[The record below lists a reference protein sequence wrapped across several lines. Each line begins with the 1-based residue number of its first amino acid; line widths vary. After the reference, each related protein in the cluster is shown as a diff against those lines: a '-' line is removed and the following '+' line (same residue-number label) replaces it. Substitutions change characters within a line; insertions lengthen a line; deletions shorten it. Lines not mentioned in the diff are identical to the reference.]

1 MPFPNIPPEGI
12 NPIDGLDPEQVALLL
27 LANIAFEELGL
38 AYLINTGA
46 ENLQGAIGTLVDENG
61 VLLNPLIQAESL
73 DDLLTVNRE
82 VEKMLR
88 TIVKKE
94 MLLQFKFENVLDLLA
109 TISPPPDCIQPMI
122 ALTISSGDNGCT
134 FNISGTVTC
143 SGQPVSSG
151 MVTLTATMS
160 SGSGTVTVS
169 PNAAMITNGTFSATL
184 AATNFT
190 FGTAEVTATTA
201 INGVTVS
208 TTATTNVDCFIS
220 RCSSFR
226 YGGSSLSKNQIY
238 PPGWNSN

>member
-1 MPFPNIPPEGI
+1 MSFPNFPDV
-12 NPIDGLDPEQVALLL
+12 NPIENLNAEQVALLL
-27 LANIAFEELGL
+27 LASIAFEELGL
-38 AYLINTGA
+38 AHMINVEA
-46 ENLQGAIGTLVDENG
+46 EKLQGAIGTLVDENG
-61 VLLNPLIQAESL
+61 NLVNPLIKAGSLAELLQA
-73 DDLLTVNRE
+73 NRE
-82 VEKMLR
+82 VVKLLR
-88 TIVKKE
+88 TVVKKE
-94 MLLQFKFENVLDLLA
+94 MLLEFKFENTLDLLA
-109 TISPPPDCIQPMI
+109 TISSPPDCIQPMI

-160 SGSGTVTVS
+160 SGFGTVTVS

-208 TTATTNVDCFIS
+208 TTATTNVDCNVA
-220 RCSSFR
+220 RCGR
-226 YGGSSLSKNQIY
+226 SSLSKNQIY